1 MSQIDW
7 IVLVATLCAI
17 VLYGV
22 WRGRG
27 KKNLQQYLVGTH
39 VNPWY
44 TIGLSIM
51 ATQASAITFLSTP
64 GLGYT
69 DGMKFVQF
77 YLGLPLAMV
86 ILCVTAVPFYQKLKV
101 YTAYEFL
108 EKRFDLKTRTLG
120 SFLFLIQR
128 SVSTGLSLLAPSI
141 IFSTIFGWN
150 LTLTNILIGGTVIVY
165 TISGGIDSVNST
177 HKIQMGVVFIGLIV
191 ASFMVLHNLPD
202 YVSFGEAVNLAGAM
216 GKMEALSFEFNLE
229 NRYNIWAGLVG
240 GFFLQLSYFGTDQSQ
255 VGRYLA
261 GQSIYQSR
269 LGLIFNGILKIP
281 MQFLILFIGVMVFVF
296 YQFNASPIYHD
307 RVTKETVYTTEKAE
321 EFRKLEGDY
330 KKLFDE
336 KKELVTRYTLAEK
349 TERTSDDLEEKIRA
363 KQSESETIRNKAV
376 AIVKEKNP
384 TSPKDTDYLFL
395 NFILSTMPIGTVG
408 ILLAMIFAA
417 SMSSGASAY
426 NSLASTTVVDIYKRI
441 LKKDGSDQHYVSA
454 SKWSTLIWGI
464 FAIGFAEF
472 ASRLGNLIEA
482 VNILGS
488 LFYGTIL
495 GIFLVGFYIKSIKGS
510 AVFWAAIIA
519 QAIVTII
526 HFLIEAGYFKLSYL
540 WYNLIGCVVV
550 IFLGFLLNPMF
561 KEEKLKSVEEAM

>member
-1 MSQIDW
+1 MNQIDW
-7 IVLVATLCAI
+7 IVLFATLGAI
-17 VLYGV
+17 ILYGI

-27 KKNLQQYLVGTH
+27 KKNLQQYIVGTH

-86 ILCVTAVPFYQKLKV
+86 VLCITAVPFYQKLKV
-101 YTAYEFL
+101 LTAYEFL
-108 EKRFDLKTRTLG
+108 EKRFDLKTRTIASL
-120 SFLFLIQR
+120 LFLLQR

-150 LTLTNILIGGTVIVY
+150 LTLTNCFIGGTVIIY
-165 TISGGIDSVNST
+165 TVTGGIDSVNST
-177 HKIQMGVVFIGLIV
+177 HKLQMSVVFVGLLV
-191 ASFMVLHNLPD
+191 ASLMVIHNLPEH
-202 YVSFGEAVNLAGAM
+202 VTVGEAVNLAGVM
-216 GKMEALSFEFNLE
+216 GKMEAISFDFNLE
-229 NRYNIWAGLVG
+229 SRYNIWAGLIG

-269 LGLIFNGILKIP
+269 LGLIFNGLLKIP

-296 YQFNASPIYHD
+296 YQFNAPPIYFD
-307 RVTKETVYTTEKAE
+307 RVTKETVYTTPEGEKL
-321 EFRKLEGDY
+321 KQLEKEY
-330 KKLFDE
+330 KKEFEE
-336 KKELVTRYTLAEK
+336 KKNLVNEYTHLDASLQV
-349 TERTSDDLEEKIRA
+349 RDGI
-363 KQSESETIRNKAV
+363 ESEIKEASKNAETTRNEAV
-376 AIVKEKNP
+376 KIVKEYNP
-384 TSPKDTDYLFL
+384 NSPKDTDYMFL

-441 LKKDGSDQHYVSA
+441 IKKDGSDGHYVSA
-454 SKWSTLIWGI
+454 SKWSTLIWGV
-464 FAIGFAEF
+464 FAIAFAEF
-472 ASRLGNLIEA
+472 ASKLGNLIEA

-510 AVFWAAIIA
+510 AVFWGAVIA
-519 QAIVTII
+519 QTLVTLI
-526 HFLIEAGYFKLSYL
+526 HILIEYEVFKLSYL
-540 WYNLIGCVVV
+540 WYNLVGCMAVV
-550 IFLGFLLNPMF
+550 IFSFLLNPLF
-561 KEEKLKSVEEAM
+561 ANEKLKSVEDAM